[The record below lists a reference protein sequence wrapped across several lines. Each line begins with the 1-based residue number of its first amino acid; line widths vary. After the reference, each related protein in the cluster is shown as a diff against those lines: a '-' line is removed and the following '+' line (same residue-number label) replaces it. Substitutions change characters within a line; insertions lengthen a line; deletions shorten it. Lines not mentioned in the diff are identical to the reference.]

1 MKLRTVIGLGLIG
14 GALYAHRRHGGEWTI
29 DSFRDSLDDLR
40 EAITRGTREAADR
53 AKETA
58 ERARRAAD
66 EAAQRVSKRADQA
79 AGAVSEQFGTNGN
92 AR

>member
-1 MKLRTVIGLGLIG
+1 MKLRTVIGLALVG

-53 AKETA
+53 AKVTA
-58 ERARRAAD
+58 ERARRATE
-66 EAAQRVSKRADQA
+66 EAADRVAKRTEQVAD
-79 AGAVSEQFGTNGN
+79 QFGTNGN